1 MPYNDSFHLK
11 TMHFGL
17 KMMLFSKKSVIVIY
31 TYTLKWRKPLIISMI
46 TQILYTPLY
55 TLYIHYIYTSVYT
68 CFLPAEGY
76 LESWRGGLWEIVGYY
91 WGIVV
96 YYWEL
101 VGYYLW
107 RGASPLET

>member
-1 MPYNDSFHLK
+1 M
-11 TMHFGL
+11 
-17 KMMLFSKKSVIVIY
+17 
-31 TYTLKWRKPLIISMI
+31 
-46 TQILYTPLY
+46 
-55 TLYIHYIYTSVYT
+55 YTSVYT

-76 LESWRGGLWEIVGYY
+76 LESWRGGLWGIVGYY

>member
-1 MPYNDSFHLK
+1 
-11 TMHFGL
+11 
-17 KMMLFSKKSVIVIY
+17 
-31 TYTLKWRKPLIISMI
+31 MI

-76 LESWRGGLWEIVGYY
+76 LESWRGGLWGIVGYY

-107 RGASPLET
+107 RGASPLETGTLPGVKLGFSPGKVELYSG